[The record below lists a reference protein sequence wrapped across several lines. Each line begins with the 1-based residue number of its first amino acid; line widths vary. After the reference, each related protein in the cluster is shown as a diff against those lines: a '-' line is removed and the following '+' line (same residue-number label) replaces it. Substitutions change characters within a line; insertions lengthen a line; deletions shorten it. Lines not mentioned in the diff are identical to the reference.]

1 MAVRR
6 TSTLEQQ
13 LAKLRLKREQL
24 DLRVKKQENADKLKQ
39 VNAQL
44 KATGRVR

>member
-1 MAVRR
+1 MAAPRR
-6 TSTLEQQ
+6 ASLEQQ

-39 VNAQL
+39 VTAQL
-44 KATGRVR
+44 RATGRVR

>member
-6 TSTLEQQ
+6 PNLAEQ
-13 LAKLRLKREQL
+13 LDKLRLKREQL
-24 DLRVKKQENADKLKQ
+24 DLRVKKQENADKLKS

-44 KATGRVR
+44 RAKGRVR